1 MSQSLDAIPCDI
13 QQATFHRCHCCC
25 IPIFYRPNSKV
36 ELMFDFPIICTKCG
50 WALVGWMAREGGGAG
65 NKLHGEGVSSA
76 PRREIEKH
84 YCCQGI
90 VEHNCGNTEL
100 GDDRKH
106 GGCNYRNG
114 PACVCGIIL
123 FCASFTTQHCMR
135 YNLQMYCKNVFFF
148 VIQTLIFLLL
158 TLNLLVNDLF

>member
-1 MSQSLDAIPCDI
+1 MQLELKRTLVSQPSGAIPRDI

-84 YCCQGI
+84 YCCQSSSPPSTSSSRPRQAAPETPEPQ
-90 VEHNCGNTEL
+90 VSRESYLERVRVLHPSKLQQRVRPLSLNQSL
-100 GDDRKH
+100 MADR
-106 GGCNYRNG
+106 C
-114 PACVCGIIL
+114 L
-123 FCASFTTQHCMR
+123 
-135 YNLQMYCKNVFFF
+135 
-148 VIQTLIFLLL
+148 
-158 TLNLLVNDLF
+158 

>member
-1 MSQSLDAIPCDI
+1 
-13 QQATFHRCHCCC
+13 
-25 IPIFYRPNSKV
+25 
-36 ELMFDFPIICTKCG
+36 MFDFPIICTKCG

-100 GDDRKH
+100 GDDR
-106 GGCNYRNG
+106 NTV
-114 PACVCGIIL
+114 AAIIEMGATL
-123 FCASFTTQHCMR
+123 CMR
-135 YNLQMYCKNVFFF
+135 NNFVLRVFHNTTLHAIQLANV
-148 VIQTLIFLLL
+148 L
-158 TLNLLVNDLF
+158 

>member
-25 IPIFYRPNSKV
+25 VPISYRPNSKV

-90 VEHNCGNTEL
+90 VEHNCGNTE
-100 GDDRKH
+100 
-106 GGCNYRNG
+106 
-114 PACVCGIIL
+114 
-123 FCASFTTQHCMR
+123 
-135 YNLQMYCKNVFFF
+135 
-148 VIQTLIFLLL
+148 
-158 TLNLLVNDLF
+158 